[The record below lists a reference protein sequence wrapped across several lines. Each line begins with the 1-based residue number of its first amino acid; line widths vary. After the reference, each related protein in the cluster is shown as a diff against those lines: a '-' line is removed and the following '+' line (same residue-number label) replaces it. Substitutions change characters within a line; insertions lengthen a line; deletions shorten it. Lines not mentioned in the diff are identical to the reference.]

1 MSAKPDNS
9 KRQNFSIMHIRVL
22 TWVLLIKSKHNAFYY
37 ENNARL
43 NMLNKHLVALL
54 VRKAFF
60 FHVYNLMYI
69 CFSASTK

>member
-1 MSAKPDNS
+1 
-9 KRQNFSIMHIRVL
+9 MHIRVL

-43 NMLNKHLVALL
+43 NMRNKHSYLHCWSERLS
-54 VRKAFF
+54 F
-60 FHVYNLMYI
+60 FHVYNLMYM